1 MSWNDRHSQELPVQ
15 WPRNEEATM
24 DIGAWLQSLGLEQ
37 YEAVFRAN
45 AVDAEVLPELG
56 EADLEKLGVLLG
68 HRKKLLKA
76 IAALR
81 DNQSPAVH
89 QPAEGTHVAS
99 EAERRQLTVMFCDLV
114 DSTGLASR
122 LDPEEM
128 HEIIRA
134 YQNAVT
140 GEIARFEGHVAK
152 FMGDGV
158 LAYFGWPKA
167 HEDEAERAVRA
178 GLAIAEAVTG
188 MPSPVGTPLGARIGV
203 ATGLVVVGDLIGRD
217 EARERVVVGE
227 TPNLAARLQ
236 GLAPPGA
243 VVVSEATRHLLGA
256 TFDLDDLG
264 PQTLKGLERP
274 ITAYRVRQE
283 STIGGRFEAHQAG
296 QLLPMVG
303 REQELATI
311 LDRWRQARAGEGQ
324 CVLLIGEAGIGK
336 SRITQA
342 TLDALA
348 DEAPTVVSY
357 QCSPYHVGSPLWPVV
372 HHLSQAAGFSA
383 GDSTEQRLV
392 KLEAFLRPGM
402 GDNPE
407 AVQLLGALLSLDTS
421 VRYPPLDLTPQ
432 QRRARTLDTLVEQV
446 TRLASAQPVLLR
458 IEDAHWVDPT
468 TLELIE
474 LILSRITKARVLMLL
489 TARPSFQPG
498 FSRHQ
503 HVTWLTLNRLRS
515 QDAKAIIDGVAGGK
529 TVPEEIMG
537 ELLAK
542 TDGVPL
548 YLEELTRTVLESG
561 LLRQTDTAYVADIP
575 LSALAVPSSLHDSFM
590 ARLDR
595 LRPVKEVAQ
604 TAACIGREFSYELL
618 SAVAS
623 VSDVELRD
631 ALDQLMAAELVFG
644 QGAPP
649 TASYT
654 FKHALLRDAAYQ
666 SLLKS
671 RREFTHRRIAQALQ
685 EHFPSLVESQPEL
698 LARHYTEAGLTEL
711 AIEAWRRAGERSAA
725 RSANHEAIGHFQRA
739 LDLLEK
745 LTQSIQ
751 RDRLEADLRL
761 AQVVPLIAV
770 HGFGSPLVETCASR
784 AKALGATLAD
794 WPGRFAAHRVV
805 WNSCLM
811 RHPVPRTVDL
821 ARELYSL
828 ATKDDDVV
836 RRAIACRALGYT
848 LFIAG
853 EQSEADELLERG
865 ATLADSR
872 PETEFKIYGEQP
884 QIVCRLYRGAVHSLL
899 GFPEQAARIAEE
911 GLSRARALNNPHTLA
926 WALVS
931 TGNAHNFGRNASA
944 AERLG
949 AEAIQVSREH
959 RLPQWLAFA
968 EEIRGW
974 ALCQLGEHQE
984 GLALLEDSLRRLHA
998 TGAVLHSS
1006 RIGCYLAQGYLQSG
1020 RLDETGA
1027 HLSAA
1032 RQHSETYGEHY
1043 MLAELYRQQAALV
1056 RAERASVGEV
1066 ERNLHLALTTAQ
1078 RQNARLLELRAAT
1091 DLARLW
1097 AQGGERE
1104 RAWKLLHPVCHG
1116 LQDGLRLPDVEEARS
1131 VLSALS

>member
-1 MSWNDRHSQELPVQ
+1 
-15 WPRNEEATM
+15 M
-24 DIGAWLQSLGLEQ
+24 DIGAWLHSLGLEQ

-45 AVDAEVLPELG
+45 AVDAEVLPDLG

-76 IAALR
+76 IAALQ
-81 DNQSPAVH
+81 DNPSAAVH
-89 QPAEGTHVAS
+89 QLVEATPATP

-114 DSTGLASR
+114 DSTRLASR

-128 HEIIRA
+128 HAVIRA
-134 YQNAVT
+134 FQNAVT

-178 GLAIAEAVTG
+178 GLAIAEAVAG
-188 MPSPVGTPLGARIGV
+188 MPAPSGTPLGVRVGV

-236 GLAPPGA
+236 GIAPPGA
-243 VVVSEATRHLLGA
+243 VVVSEATRRLLGA

-264 PQTLKGLERP
+264 PQPLKGLERP
-274 ITAYRVRQE
+274 VTAYRVRQE
-283 STIGGRFEAHQAG
+283 SAIEGRFEAHQAG

-336 SRITQA
+336 SRIVQA

-348 DEAPTVVSY
+348 DEPLTVVSY

-372 HHLSQAAGFSA
+372 HHLNHAAGLSTS
-383 GDSTEQRLV
+383 DSTEQRLV
-392 KLEAFLRPGM
+392 KLEALLRPTM
-402 GDNPE
+402 GDRTE
-407 AVQLLGALLSLDTS
+407 ATQLLGALLGLDTS
-421 VRYPPLDLTPQ
+421 ARYPPLDLTPQ
-432 QRRARTLDTLVEQV
+432 QRRARTLDLLVEQV
-446 TRLASAQPVLLR
+446 IRLAAAQPVVLR

-474 LILSRITKARVLMLL
+474 LILSRITQARVLMLL
-489 TARPSFQPG
+489 TARPSFQPS

-515 QDAKAIIDGVAGGK
+515 QDAKAIIEGVAGGK
-529 TVPEEIMG
+529 TVPEEVMA

-548 YLEELTRTVLESG
+548 YLEELTRTALESG
-561 LLRQTDTAYVADIP
+561 VLRQTDTAYVADIP
-575 LSALAVPSSLHDSFM
+575 LPALAVPSSLHDSLM

-604 TAACIGREFSYELL
+604 TAACIGREFSYDLL

-623 VSDVELRD
+623 VSEAQLRD

-649 TASYT
+649 AASYT

-671 RREFTHRRIAQALQ
+671 RREFTHRRIAQVLQ
-685 EHFPSLVESQPEL
+685 DRFPSLVDSQPEL
-698 LARHYTEAGLTEL
+698 LARHYTEAGLPEP
-711 AIEAWRRAGERSAA
+711 AIAAWRCAGERSVA
-725 RSANHEAIGHFQRA
+725 RFANHEAIGHFQRA

-745 LTQSIQ
+745 LTPSVQ

-770 HGFGSPLVETCASR
+770 HGFGSPLVETCALR
-784 AKALGATLAD
+784 AKDLGATLAD

-828 ATKDDDVV
+828 ATEDNDVV
-836 RRAIACRALGYT
+836 RLAIACRALGYT

-853 EQSEADELLERG
+853 EQSEADQLLERG
-865 ATLADSR
+865 AALADSR
-872 PETEFKIYGEQP
+872 AETEFKIYGEQP

-899 GFPEQAARIAEE
+899 GFPEEAARIAEE
-911 GLSRARALNNPHTLA
+911 GLRRARALNNPHTLA
-926 WALVS
+926 WSLVS
-931 TGNAHNFGRNASA
+931 TGNAHNFGRNAGA
-944 AERLG
+944 AEKLG
-949 AEAIQVSREH
+949 AEAIQVAREH

-974 ALCQLGEHQE
+974 ALCQLGEHQD
-984 GLALLEDSLRRLHA
+984 GLVLLEDSLRRLHA
-998 TGAVLHSS
+998 TGAVLHTS
-1006 RIGCYLAQGYLQSG
+1006 RIGCYLAQGYLLSG
-1020 RLDETGA
+1020 QLDEARA

-1032 RQHSETYGEHY
+1032 RQHSETHGEQY
-1043 MLAELYRQQAALV
+1043 MLAELYRQQAALL
-1056 RAERASVGEV
+1056 RAERAPVEEV
-1066 ERNLHLALTTAQ
+1066 ETNLQLAITTAQ
-1078 RQNARLLELRAAT
+1078 RQSARLLEVRAAT

-1097 AQGGERE
+1097 AQGGERQ
-1104 RAWKLLHPVCHG
+1104 RAWALLHPVCDWF
-1116 LQDGLRLPDVEEARS
+1116 QDGLRLPDVEEARS
-1131 VLSALS
+1131 VLSAIS

>member
-1 MSWNDRHSQELPVQ
+1 
-15 WPRNEEATM
+15 M

-76 IAALR
+76 LAALHDDR
-81 DNQSPAVH
+81 QSNPAD
-89 QPAEGTHVAS
+89 QPSKGTSAAP

-114 DSTGLASR
+114 SSTALAAR

-178 GLAIAEAVTG
+178 GLAIAEAVAS
-188 MPSPVGTPLGARIGV
+188 MPSPGGTPLSVRVGV

-236 GLAPPGA
+236 GLASPGA
-243 VVVSEATRHLLGA
+243 VVVSETTRRLLGG

-274 ITAYRVRQE
+274 VTAYRVRQE
-283 STIGGRFEAHQAG
+283 SAIEGRFEAHQAG

-348 DEAPTVVSY
+348 EEAPTVVSY
-357 QCSPYHVGSPLWPVV
+357 QCSPYHAGSPLWPVV
-372 HHLSQAAGFSA
+372 HHLNHAAGLSA
-383 GDSTEQRLV
+383 GDSTEQRLG
-392 KLEAFLRPGM
+392 KLEAFLRPTM
-402 GDNPE
+402 GDNTE
-407 AVQLLGALLSLDTS
+407 ALQLLGALLGLDIS
-421 VRYPPLDLTPQ
+421 VRFPALDLTPQ
-432 QRRARTLDTLVEQV
+432 QRRARTLDVLVEQV
-446 TRLASAQPVLLR
+446 IRLAAARPVVLR

-468 TLELIE
+468 TLELVE
-474 LILSRITKARVLMLL
+474 QTLSRITQARVLMLL
-489 TARPSFQPG
+489 TARPSFQPS

-515 QDAKAIIDGVAGGK
+515 QDAKAIIEGVAGGRA
-529 TVPEEIMG
+529 VPDEIMA
-537 ELLAK
+537 ELLTK

-561 LLRQTDTAYVADIP
+561 LLRQTDTAYVADMP
-575 LSALAVPSSLHDSFM
+575 LPALAVPSSLHDSLM

-604 TAACIGREFSYELL
+604 TAACIGREFPYDLL
-618 SAVAS
+618 AAVAPLPET
-623 VSDVELRD
+623 ELRD

-644 QGAPP
+644 QGTPP
-649 TASYT
+649 AASYT

-671 RREFTHRRIAQALQ
+671 RREFTHRRIAQVLQ
-685 EHFPSLVESQPEL
+685 DRFPSLVESQPEL
-698 LARHYTEAGLTEL
+698 LARHYTEAGLTEP

-725 RSANHEAIGHFQRA
+725 RFANHEAIGHFQRA

-745 LTQSIQ
+745 LTPSVQ

-828 ATKDDDVV
+828 ATQDDDVV
-836 RRAIACRALGYT
+836 RLAIACRALGYS

-853 EQSEADELLERG
+853 EQGEADELLGRG
-865 ATLADSR
+865 AALADSR
-872 PETEFKIYGEQP
+872 PEAEFKIYGEQP

-899 GFPEQAARIAEE
+899 GFPEEAARIAEE
-911 GLSRARALNNPHTLA
+911 GLRRARALNNPHTLA
-926 WALVS
+926 WSLVS
-931 TGNAHNFGRNASA
+931 TGNAHNFGRNASV
-944 AERLG
+944 AEQLG

-998 TGAVLHSS
+998 TGAVLHTS
-1006 RIGCYLAQGYLQSG
+1006 RIGCYLAQGYLLSG
-1020 RLDETGA
+1020 RLDDARA

-1032 RQHSETYGEHY
+1032 RQHSETFGEQY
-1043 MLAELYRQQAALV
+1043 MLAELYRQQAALL
-1056 RAERASVGEV
+1056 RAQGAPVDEV
-1066 ERNLHLALTTAQ
+1066 ETNLQLAMTTAQ
-1078 RQNARLLELRAAT
+1078 RQTARLLELRAAT

-1104 RAWKLLHPVCHG
+1104 RAWKLLRPVCDWF
-1116 LQDGLRLPDVEEARS
+1116 QDDLRLPDVEEARS
-1131 VLSALS
+1131 VLNTVS

>member
-1 MSWNDRHSQELPVQ
+1 M
-15 WPRNEEATM
+15 M

-76 IAALR
+76 IAALH
-81 DNQSPAVH
+81 DNQPSAVH
-89 QPAEGTHVAS
+89 RLREGTNAPP

-114 DSTGLASR
+114 SSTALAAR

-134 YQNAVT
+134 FQNAVT

-178 GLAIAEAVTG
+178 GLAIAEAVAS
-188 MPSPVGTPLGARIGV
+188 MPSSGGTPLSVRIGV
-203 ATGLVVVGDLIGRD
+203 ATGLVVVGDLIGQG

-236 GLAPPGA
+236 GLAPPGS
-243 VVVSEATRHLLGA
+243 VVVSETTRRLLGG

-274 ITAYRVRQE
+274 TIAYRVHQE
-283 STIGGRFEAHQAG
+283 SAVEGRFEAHQAG

-303 REQELATI
+303 REPELATI
-311 LDRWRQARAGEGQ
+311 LDRWRQARTGEGQ

-348 DEAPTVVSY
+348 DEPLTVVSY

-372 HHLSQAAGFSA
+372 HHLNHVAGLSA
-383 GDSTEQRLV
+383 GDSTEQRLA
-392 KLEAFLRPGM
+392 KLEAFLRPTM

-407 AVQLLGALLSLDTS
+407 AVHLLGALLGLDAS
-421 VRYPPLDLTPQ
+421 AHYPPLDLTPQ
-432 QRRARTLDTLVEQV
+432 QRRARTLDILVEQV
-446 TRLASAQPVLLR
+446 IRLAAAQPVVLR
-458 IEDAHWVDPT
+458 VEDPHWVDPT

-474 LILSRITKARVLMLL
+474 LILSRITQARVLMLL
-489 TARPSFQPG
+489 TARPSFQPS

-515 QDAKAIIDGVAGGK
+515 QDARAIIDGVAGGK
-529 TVPEEIMG
+529 AVPDEVMG

-575 LSALAVPSSLHDSFM
+575 LPALAIPSSLHDSLM

-618 SAVAS
+618 SAVAP
-623 VSDVELRD
+623 VSEADLRD
-631 ALDQLMAAELVFG
+631 ALGQLMAAELVFG

-649 TASYT
+649 AATYT

-671 RREFTHRRIAQALQ
+671 RRELTHRRIAQVLQ
-685 EHFPSLVESQPEL
+685 DRFPSLVESQPEL
-698 LARHYTEAGLTEL
+698 LARHYTEAGLTEP
-711 AIEAWRRAGERSAA
+711 AIEAWRRAGARSAA

-745 LTQSIQ
+745 LAPSAQ
-751 RDRLEADLRL
+751 RDHLEADLRL

-828 ATKDDDVV
+828 ATQDEDVV
-836 RRAIACRALGYT
+836 RLAIACRALGYT

-853 EQSEADELLERG
+853 EQGEADQLLERG
-865 ATLADSR
+865 AVLADSR
-872 PETEFKIYGEQP
+872 PEAEFKIYGEQP

-899 GFPEQAARIAEE
+899 GFPEEAARIAEE
-911 GLSRARALNNPHTLA
+911 GLMRARALNNPHTLA
-926 WALVS
+926 WSLVS
-931 TGNAHNFGRNASA
+931 TGNAHNFGRNAGV

-949 AEAIQVSREH
+949 AEALQVSREH

-984 GLALLEDSLRRLHA
+984 GLALLEDALRRLHA
-998 TGAVLHSS
+998 TGAVLHTS
-1006 RIGCYLAQGYLQSG
+1006 RIGCYLAQGYLLSV
-1020 RLDETGA
+1020 RLDEARA
-1027 HLSAA
+1027 HLAAA
-1032 RQHSETYGEHY
+1032 RQHSETYGEQY
-1043 MLAELYRQQAALV
+1043 MLAELYRQQAALL
-1056 RAERASVGEV
+1056 RAEKAPIDEV
-1066 ERNLHLALTTAQ
+1066 ERNLQLAVTTAQ
-1078 RQNARLLELRAAT
+1078 RQAARLLELRAAT
-1091 DLARLW
+1091 DLAKLW

-1104 RAWKLLHPVCHG
+1104 RAWRLLHPVCHG
-1116 LQDGLRLPDVEEARS
+1116 FQDGLRLSDVEEARS
-1131 VLSALS
+1131 VLNTVS